1 MMSHH
6 RTVSSALIVLLL
18 IAGAGAAVADSVRP
32 SPRDE
37 IKAALDAQ
45 YAAILGGISAAKFAE
60 MLYAPDVVIVGEGD
74 KGLQHG
80 IKTAT
85 ADVEAHW
92 ASLGPD
98 GVKKCKVSLANGPG
112 VSSAT
117 TYASFGVLHCEP
129 NPPASKEAS
138 DIRVLYVW
146 KKLPQG
152 WRVALEQ
159 WGIGK
164 L

>member
-1 MMSHH
+1 MSYH
-6 RTVSSALIVLLL
+6 RIISSALLAVCL
-18 IAGAGAAVADSVRP
+18 IGGVGAATADAAAP
-32 SPRDE
+32 SAREE

-45 YAAILGGISAAKFAE
+45 YAAIVGGISAAKFAE
-60 MLYAPDVVIVGEGD
+60 LLYTPDVVIVGEGD
-74 KGLQHG
+74 TGLKHG
-80 IKTAT
+80 IKTAISEL
-85 ADVEAHW
+85 EAHW

-98 GVKKCKVSLANGPG
+98 GVKKCKVSLAEGPA
-112 VSSAT
+112 VQSAK
-117 TYASFGVLHCEP
+117 TYASFAVLHCEP
-129 NPPASKEAS
+129 NPPAVKEAG
-138 DIRVLYVW
+138 DFRVLYVW

>member
-1 MMSHH
+1 MSHH
-6 RTVSSALIVLLL
+6 RPISSALIAFFLLGS
-18 IAGAGAAVADSVRP
+18 ASAATANAAEP

-60 MLYAPDVVIVGEGD
+60 MLYTPDVVIVGEGD
-74 KGLQHG
+74 TGLKHG
-80 IKTAT
+80 IHTAISEL
-85 ADVEAHW
+85 EAHW

-98 GVKKCKVSLANGPG
+98 GVKKCRVSLAEGPA
-112 VSSAT
+112 VHSAK
-117 TYASFGVLHCEP
+117 TYASFAVLHCEP
-129 NPPASKEAS
+129 NPPAVKEAG
-138 DIRVLYVW
+138 DFRVLYVW

>member
-1 MMSHH
+1 MSRH
-6 RTVSSALIVLLL
+6 RIVSGALIAVSL
-18 IAGAGAAVADSVRP
+18 IAGAGAAAASAGGP

-37 IKAALDAQ
+37 IKAGLDAQ
-45 YAAILGGISAAKFAE
+45 YAAILAGISAAKFAE

-74 KGLQHG
+74 TGLQRG

-85 ADVEAHW
+85 AEVEAHW
-92 ASLGPD
+92 ASLGPN
-98 GVKKCKVSLANGPG
+98 GVKKCKISLADDTAIY
-112 VSSAT
+112 SAN

-129 NPPASKEAS
+129 NPPATKQAG
-138 DIRVLYVW
+138 DYRVLYVW